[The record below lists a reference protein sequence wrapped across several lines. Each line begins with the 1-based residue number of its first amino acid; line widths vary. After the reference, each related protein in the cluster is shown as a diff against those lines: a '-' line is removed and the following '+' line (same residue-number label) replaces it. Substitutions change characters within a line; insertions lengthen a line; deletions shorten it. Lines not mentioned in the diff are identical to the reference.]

1 LGKIYELKMKNKTLE
16 TKEFY
21 DVYWPANLPDF
32 KKTREHVLSL
42 LPPERTFRLALDAG
56 CGTGVCSL
64 ALSERAEKVI
74 AVDISTGALN
84 TAVLLTRQLKK
95 ENIEF
100 SQANLLNLPFDEKIF
115 DLVFSWGVIHHT
127 VDPLKALDELVR
139 VLKKGGILILAVY
152 LKTRLTF
159 FHEAI
164 RRLCLNLPA
173 FMKKVFIKTI
183 TLFVWIAEKLGKKPI
198 VRADNPLIESQVED
212 WFFVPEKHF
221 FTIDEMRTNF
231 YKRNLSFEL
240 LCAQTGRFKSSSN
253 FIVRGIK
260 N

>member
-1 LGKIYELKMKNKTLE
+1 MLK

-21 DVYWPANLPDF
+21 DTYWPKNVPDL
-32 KKTREHVLSL
+32 KKTEEHVFSL
-42 LPPERTFRLALDAG
+42 LPYNEFFQLVLDAG

-64 ALSERAEKVI
+64 SLSKKAKMVI
-74 AVDISTGALN
+74 GTDISSGSLN
-84 TAVLLTRQLKK
+84 TALSLANSLMIN
-95 ENIEF
+95 NIQF
-100 SQANLLNLPFDEKIF
+100 VQADLLNLPFNDETF

-127 VDPLKALDELVR
+127 VAPLRALDELVR

-159 FHEAI
+159 LHEFL
-164 RRLCLNLPA
+164 RKVCLRFPSFLKRPFIKSVA
-173 FMKKVFIKTI
+173 FMVR
-183 TLFVWIAEKLGKKPI
+183 IAEKFGKNTN

-221 FTIDEMRTNF
+221 FTIDEM
-231 YKRNLSFEL
+231 KRHFLERGLNFEL
-240 LCAQTGRFKSSSN
+240 LCPQTGRFKSSSN

-260 N
+260 R